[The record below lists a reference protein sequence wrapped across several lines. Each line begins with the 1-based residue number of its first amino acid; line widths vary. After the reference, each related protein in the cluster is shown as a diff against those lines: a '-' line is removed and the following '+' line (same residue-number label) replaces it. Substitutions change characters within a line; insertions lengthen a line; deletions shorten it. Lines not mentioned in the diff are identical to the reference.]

1 MSERDRPLVLSLFEM
16 ASPVHLSHGLWT
28 HPLDQRHR
36 VADIGFWRELGS
48 LLEYGTF
55 DELFLADV
63 LGAYDV
69 FDDGLGTAV
78 REGFQIPALDPLIVL
93 GALADATDH
102 LGLVATFSTTYE
114 PPFTFARRLATL
126 DHLSKGRI
134 GWNIVT
140 SYLTNAARNFGLADQ
155 IEHDARYEIADEFL
169 DVVYRLLLESWDDD
183 AITADR
189 DRRVYAEPDAVRYI
203 DHVGSRFRVAGPS
216 LTAPSAQRV
225 PVLFQAGSSLRGF
238 RSRRSTRRSCS
249 SADRP
254 STTSVRTSTR
264 SVCRRRSSAVI
275 PTPSP
280 SSPARTSSS
289 RRPSRRR
296 ARRRRTT
303 PDIARPGG
311 SHTACP
317 HSRPDPLRPDRAR
330 RRHHPAR
337 RSRVPAADPGVASW
351 ADGRRPRREGAEL
364 AEGDR
369 RRLVDRRR
377 PGAGRHSARGDR
389 RLRPPRR
396 FQPEPGCELRV
407 GARLH
412 RTRRAGAAAT
422 RSRPIE
428 LSRRGDAAGAS
439 VARPVRSP
447 PAPDPPRVAGVVTRA
462 VSTPGTLSAGT
473 RRPAGPGR
481 TGRSS

>member
-114 PPFTFARRLATL
+114 PPFAFARRLATL

-169 DVVYRLLLESWDDD
+169 EVVYRLLLQSWDDD

-189 DRRVYAEPDAVRYI
+189 DRRVYAESDAVRYI
-203 DHVGSRFRVAGPS
+203 DHVGSRFQVAGPS
-216 LTAPSAQRV
+216 LTAPSSQRV
-225 PVLFQAGSSLRGF
+225 PVLFQAGSSLRGLSF
-238 RSRRSTRRSCS
+238 AAKHAEVVFVGGSTLDDIRANVDAIRAQAAEFGRDPDTISFLAGAHVVVAETEQAAREKA
-249 SADRP
+249 ADYDRY
-254 STTSVRTSTR
+254 RTPREALTQ
-264 SVCRRRSSAVI
+264 
-275 PTPSP
+275 
-280 SSPARTSSS
+280 PARTPDLSRYEPTELVEDIIRREDHGYRLLIREWRPGQTVGELVAKAASS
-289 RRPSRRR
+289 RKGIGGDWSIVGDPVQVATRLEQIADYAHLDGFNLSQDVSFESARDFIELAVPELRRR
-296 ARRRRTT
+296 GLARSSYRDGETLRERLSR
-303 PDIARPGG
+303 DRSGARP
-311 SHTACP
+311 HPT
-317 HSRPDPLRPDRAR
+317 
-330 RRHHPAR
+330 HPAWQV
-337 RSRVPAADPGVASW
+337 SS
-351 ADGRRPRREGAEL
+351 
-364 AEGDR
+364 
-369 RRLVDRRR
+369 
-377 PGAGRHSARGDR
+377 
-389 RLRPPRR
+389 
-396 FQPEPGCELRV
+396 
-407 GARLH
+407 
-412 RTRRAGAAAT
+412 
-422 RSRPIE
+422 
-428 LSRRGDAAGAS
+428 
-439 VARPVRSP
+439 PVR
-447 PAPDPPRVAGVVTRA
+447 
-462 VSTPGTLSAGT
+462 
-473 RRPAGPGR
+473 
-481 TGRSS
+481 